1 MKKEITIKAIEFW
14 ALIVMMITLSITLAV
29 NTIQTNKL
37 IESYDAKIEIY
48 ETSVKAYQ
56 NKIDEYEEEI
66 YKLREN
72 ERNDKFIID
81 ASLIN
86 TEMLNNKLEETNLLT
101 SD

>member
-37 IESYDAKIEIY
+37 VESYNTKIEIY

-56 NKIDEYEEEI
+56 SKIDEYEEEI
-66 YKLREN
+66 YELRAN
-72 ERNDKFIID
+72 ERNNKFVIG

-86 TEMLNNKLEETNLLT
+86 TEILNNKLEETNLLT
-101 SD
+101 ND

>member
-1 MKKEITIKAIEFW
+1 MKKEITVMAIEFW
-14 ALIVMMITLSITLAV
+14 SSIVMMIALSIMLAV